1 MFIEDKNFLTNEQKE
16 HLKNNVLG
24 DNFPWYWSDHAVDE
38 EDETGYFFHQV
49 LLRPDDRPFES
60 RINSSYYEFFED
72 VFKSFC
78 KNNNLE
84 YKEILR
90 ICLNASI
97 PSKQKE
103 SFVHRDHD
111 FPCKHALI
119 YLSDLTDN
127 VGYTYIYE
135 DDKETLIQKIKPEMF
150 KGVCWDWKYHS
161 AEPPKYGRRV
171 VIVYTFI

>member
-1 MFIEDKNFLTNEQKE
+1 MIIEDKNFLNNDQKE

-24 DNFPWYWSDHAVDE
+24 DNFPWYWNDHAVNV

-49 LLRPDDRPFES
+49 LLRPNDRPYENH
-60 RINSSYYEFFED
+60 INSNYYDFFED

-90 ICLNASI
+90 ICLNASV
-97 PSKQKE
+97 SSNQKE
-103 SFVHRDHD
+103 SFIHRDHN
-111 FPCKHALI
+111 FPCKHMLI
-119 YLSDLTDN
+119 YLSDIKDDI
-127 VGYTYIYE
+127 GYTYIYE
-135 DDKETLIQKIKPEMF
+135 DDKKTLIKKIKPEMY

-161 AEPPKYGRRV
+161 AEPPSNGRRV

>member
-1 MFIEDKNFLTNEQKE
+1 MFIEDKNFLNKEQKE
-16 HLKNNVLG
+16 QLKNFVLN
-24 DNFPWYWSDHAVDE
+24 DNFPWYWNNQAVNDN
-38 EDETGYFFHQV
+38 DGLGYFSHQV
-49 LLRPDDRPFES
+49 LLRPEDGAEN
-60 RINSSYYEFFED
+60 RINSTSYSFFEEI
-72 VFKSFC
+72 FKSFC
-78 KNNNLE
+78 NNNNIE

-90 ICLNASI
+90 ICLNSSI
-97 PSKQKE
+97 PSKEKVSE
-103 SFVHRDHD
+103 IHRDHET
-111 FPCKHALI
+111 PCKHALI